1 VSKRNEN
8 ALVTGGGRGIGLGI
22 AKALAAEG
30 YDLAFSGRKLE
41 AEVGASIEAIRAAG
55 AEAGHE
61 TRVVYV
67 QSDIAD
73 AGSREALV
81 ERVTRE
87 LGALHVLVNNAG
99 IAPEVRADILDAS
112 PESFDRLIEVN
123 LKGPYFLTQLVANAM
138 RKSHEDDETFR
149 GCIIFVGSI
158 SATVASVNRGDYCLS
173 KAGVAM
179 AARLWAARAAEFNTE
194 VFEVRPGIT
203 ATDMTSG
210 VKEKYDKL
218 IAEGLTV
225 QPRWGTPDDVGSVCG
240 VLATGKV
247 PYSTGQV
254 IHVDGGLTLPRL

>member
-1 VSKRNEN
+1 MSKRNET

-30 YDLAFSGRKLE
+30 YDLAFSGRKPE
-41 AEVGASIEAIRAAG
+41 AEVQASIDAIRGAG

-61 TRVVYV
+61 TRVLYV

-73 AGSREALV
+73 ADSRTELL
-81 ERVTRE
+81 ERVTAE
-87 LGALHVLVNNAG
+87 LGTLHVLVNNAG
-99 IAPEVRADILDAS
+99 VAPDVRADLLDAS
-112 PESFDRLIEVN
+112 PESFDRLIDIN
-123 LKGPYFLTQLVANAM
+123 LKGPYFLTQLAANAM
-138 RKSHEDDETFR
+138 RRSHEADPAFR

-173 KAGVAM
+173 KAGMAM
-179 AARLWAARAAEFNTE
+179 AARLWAARLAEFNTE

-225 QPRWGTPDDVGSVCG
+225 QPRWGTPEDVGSVCG

-247 PYSTGQV
+247 PYATGQV